1 MKYETEINFVKTLL
15 GNFHLSFVTVES
27 PLTMPVAPFDF
38 GLRQLLL
45 PDFKYPEIFERLE
58 EVCHPNTIYRVEDFA
73 LCYDTFFRIPDVENL
88 FAIIGPYTLTVI
100 TPDILLKTFGRFSY
114 PPETILQLEKY
125 YQEVPLLRDES
136 TLFTI
141 LYTLGTTLWKSE
153 DNFSLQDI
161 ADITVSKYELANA
174 ELHVQKPAEPF
185 LSMKVL
191 EKRYAD
197 ENELIKAVASG
208 QIHKAD
214 VFLNAFSSRQME
226 QRLTDSLRDKK
237 NYTIVLNT
245 LLRKAAESAAVH
257 PLYIDRISTKYA
269 KKIELCVSPKAVD
282 TLSRDMIHN
291 YCLLVQ
297 NHSMK
302 GYSLLIQK
310 VLTQIDSD
318 LTADLSLNS
327 QARLLNVNSSYL
339 STLFKKETGSTLT
352 EYVNGKRIKHAVS
365 LLNTTSMQIQAIAQ
379 YCGIPDVNYFT
390 KTFKKYIGTTPKEY
404 RDSIRE
410 KAKNI

>member
-1 MKYETEINFVKTLL
+1 MKYDAEIGFVKTLL
-15 GNFHLSFVTVES
+15 GNFHLSFVTVKS
-27 PLTMPVAPFDF
+27 PLTLPFSPLDF

-45 PDFKYPEIFERLE
+45 PNFDYPEIFKKLADI
-58 EVCHPNTIYRVEDFA
+58 CHPNTIYRVADFS
-73 LCYDTFFRIPDVENL
+73 LCYYIFFRIPNAEND
-88 FAIIGPYTLTVI
+88 FAIIGPYTQTVI
-100 TPDILLKTFGRFSY
+100 TPDVLVETFGKFSY
-114 PPETILQLEKY
+114 PPEILLQLEKY

-136 TLFTI
+136 ALFTI
-141 LYTLGTTLWKSE
+141 LYTLGTTLWE
-153 DNFSLQDI
+153 NEENFSLQDI
-161 ADITVSKYELANA
+161 SDTAIHDYELANA
-174 ELHVQKPAEPF
+174 ELNIQKPADPF

-214 VFLNAFSSRQME
+214 VFLNSFSSRQME

-257 PLYIDRISTKYA
+257 PLYIDRLSSKYA

-282 TLSRDMIHN
+282 LLSREMIHN

-302 GYSLLIQK
+302 GYSLLVQK

-352 EYVNGKRIKHAVS
+352 EYVNRKRIRHAVS
-365 LLNTTSMQIQAIAQ
+365 LLNTTSMQIQTIAQ

-404 RDSIRE
+404 RDSIRDRS
-410 KAKNI
+410 KNI

>member
-73 LCYDTFFRIPDVENL
+73 LCYYIFFRIPEEENL

-114 PPETILQLEKY
+114 PPETFLQLEKY

-161 ADITVSKYELANA
+161 SDITVSKYELANA
-174 ELHVQKPAEPF
+174 ELHIQKPAEPF

-257 PLYIDRISTKYA
+257 PLYIDRMSTKYA

-282 TLSRDMIHN
+282 ALSRDMIHN

-302 GYSLLIQK
+302 GYSLLVQK

>member
-73 LCYDTFFRIPDVENL
+73 LCYYIFFRIPDVENL

-174 ELHVQKPAEPF
+174 ELHVQKPVEPF

>member
-15 GNFHLSFVTVES
+15 GNFHLSFVTVKS
-27 PLTMPVAPFDF
+27 PLTLPVSPLDF

-58 EVCHPNTIYRVEDFA
+58 EVCHPNTIYRVEDFS
-73 LCYDTFFRIPDVENL
+73 LCYYIFFRIPDEKNH

-114 PPETILQLEKY
+114 SPETLLQLEKY

-136 TLFTI
+136 MLFTT

-153 DNFSLQDI
+153 DNFSLQNISDTTI
-161 ADITVSKYELANA
+161 SHYDLANA
-174 ELHVQKPAEPF
+174 ELNVQRPSEPF

-214 VFLNAFSSRQME
+214 IFLNSFSSRQME

-245 LLRKAAESAAVH
+245 LLRKAAEQAAVH
-257 PLYIDRISTKYA
+257 PLYIDRISAKYA

-282 TLSRDMIHN
+282 ALSRDMIHN

-365 LLNTTSMQIQAIAQ
+365 LLNTTSLQIQAIAQ

-410 KAKNI
+410 KAKNV

>member
-15 GNFHLSFVTVES
+15 GNFHLSFVTVEGS
-27 PLTMPVAPFDF
+27 PESPAYPLDF
-38 GLRQLLL
+38 GLRQLLV
-45 PDFKYPEIFERLE
+45 PDFEYPEFFKRLE
-58 EVCHPNTIYRVEDFA
+58 TICRPNTIYRVEDFS
-73 LCYDTFFRIPDVENL
+73 LCYYIFFRIPEEENL

-100 TPDILLKTFGRFSY
+100 TPDILLKTYGRFSY
-114 PPETILQLEKY
+114 PPETLLQLEKY

-161 ADITVSKYELANA
+161 SDITIGKYELANA
-174 ELHVQKPAEPF
+174 ELHIQKPAEPF

-257 PLYIDRISTKYA
+257 PLYIDRMSTKYA

-282 TLSRDMIHN
+282 ALSRDMIHN

-302 GYSLLIQK
+302 GYSLLVQK